1 MVQMPLYGGPNE
13 FLGNSLSSSAVRPT
27 RFLATWIVTTG
38 FLASSWSAPY
48 FTYTTRAFMPD
59 LTRSI
64 NGWMKSERVLPAV
77 VDRQRRTR

>member
-1 MVQMPLYGGPNE
+1 MSSLWEFVVLVGGATNQV
-13 FLGNSLSSSAVRPT
+13 LGYLDRHH
-27 RFLATWIVTTG
+27 W